1 MWKGCEVLDPENC
14 DIMVQGLVDSLP
26 TGPPSGVQLQT
37 CRIEKN
43 CIKFR
48 KIDMLKHARD
58 QWEN

>member
-37 CRIEKN
+37 YLPNSEELHQVQK
-43 CIKFR
+43 
-48 KIDMLKHARD
+48 D
-58 QWEN
+58 